1 MPCRQLIIACLTL
14 MGVATLS
21 GCAPSYHTVN
31 LSSGAIATPLGW
43 EAVRVGGNLRVTQKT
58 GTVYVGTVAAFAD
71 SVVLM
76 IADSGAVSR
85 RAFHRDEIVAAQY
98 SPNDEHGRH
107 QRSTF
112 RLSLAMA
119 AIVLPV
125 LASIA
130 LMTR

>member
-1 MPCRQLIIACLTL
+1 MPRRQLTIACLTL
-14 MGVATLS
+14 MSVAALS
-21 GCAPSYHTVN
+21 GCAPSYHSVN

-43 EAVRVGGNLRVTQKT
+43 EAVRAGGNLRITHKT
-58 GTVYVGTVAAFAD
+58 GTVYVGTVVAFAD
-71 SVVLM
+71 SVVMM

-107 QRSTF
+107 ERSTF
-112 RLSLAMA
+112 RLSLAIT
-119 AIVLPV
+119 AIMLSV

-130 LMTR
+130 ILPR